1 MDRSLTRFSLAEGHV
16 KRAPLARG
24 MGWGL
29 IGGLAGT
36 LVMDI
41 LLMGALLAVR
51 LPASLCFSLVGD
63 TMAQFFSLLGVELAG
78 GIPTGIVTHYLIGPL
93 VGILFGTVVVKVPA
107 LRVDTMKKC
116 IIAAILY
123 VEILSQP
130 LLAMA
135 PLLLKMDKITVILWF
150 GGSLFMHLILAV
162 ILGSIVGGGLH
173 LKPLTQ
179 RRSIIDVESLV
190 FERCTRRKNL

>member
-1 MDRSLTRFSLAEGHV
+1 MGKTYIQESSLAAGHIGHT
-16 KRAPLARG
+16 PLARG

-36 LVMDI
+36 MAMDI
-41 LLMGALLAVR
+41 LLMSALWAVG
-51 LPASLCFSLVGD
+51 LPFEFCFSLVGD
-63 TMAQFFSLLGVELAG
+63 TIARFISLLGGDISG
-78 GIPTGIVTHYLIGPL
+78 GILTGIVTHYLIGPL
-93 VGILFGTVVVKVPA
+93 VGILFGTIVVKVPA
-107 LRVDTMKKC
+107 LRVGTKKKC

-135 PLLLKMDKITVILWF
+135 PLLLKMDKLTVTLWF

-162 ILGSIVGGGLH
+162 ILGSIVGSGLH
-173 LKPLTQ
+173 LKSLTD
-179 RRSIIDVESLV
+179 RRLLSI
-190 FERCTRRKNL
+190 